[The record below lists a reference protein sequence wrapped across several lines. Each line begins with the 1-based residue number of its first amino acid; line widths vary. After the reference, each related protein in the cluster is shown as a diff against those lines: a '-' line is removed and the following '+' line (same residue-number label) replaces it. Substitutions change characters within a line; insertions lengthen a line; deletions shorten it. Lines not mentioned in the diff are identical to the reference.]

1 LLQRSMMLHD
11 EAVPPALGLRVLLID
26 DGAHHTT
33 LLRDALSRQGCDVV
47 GVLDSATL
55 VHDCVLRLAPDVV
68 IVDSE
73 SPTRDTL
80 EQLAALSSRH
90 PRPVVVFAED
100 DADDPMRAALRAG
113 VSAYVVAGL
122 RPERLA
128 GVLKVAIA
136 RYEQDTAL
144 RAQLGSAQA
153 ELAQRKQ
160 IERAKGLLMKSAGID
175 ESAAYD
181 RLRRHAMDRGL
192 KLHEVAAQVLAADE
206 LLRG

>member
-1 LLQRSMMLHD
+1 MMPTPDDPLP
-11 EAVPPALGLRVLLID
+11 AALGLRVLLID

-33 LLRDALSRQGCDVV
+33 LLRDELARQGCDVV

-100 DADDPMRAALRAG
+100 DADDPMRAALQAG

-136 RYEQDTAL
+136 RYEQDAAL

-153 ELAQRKQ
+153 ELAQRKV
-160 IERAKGLLMKSAGID
+160 IERAKGLLMKSAGLD
-175 ESAAYD
+175 ESAAYE
-181 RLRRHAMDRGL
+181 RLRRNAMDRGL
-192 KLHEVAAQVLAADE
+192 KLHEVAAQVLAAHA
-206 LLRG
+206 LLQG

>member
-1 LLQRSMMLHD
+1 MALQDPSG
-11 EAVPPALGLRVLLID
+11 AALGLRVLLID
-26 DGAHHTT
+26 DGAHHTA
-33 LLRDALSRQGCDVV
+33 LLCHELSRQGCDVV

-80 EQLAALSSRH
+80 EQLAALSGRH

-100 DADDPMRAALRAG
+100 DADDPMRAALQAG

-136 RYEQDTAL
+136 RYEQDAAL

-153 ELAQRKQ
+153 ELAQRKL
-160 IERAKGLLMKSAGID
+160 IERAKGLLMKSAGLD

-192 KLHEVAAQVLAADE
+192 KLVEVAAQVLAAHE
-206 LLRG
+206 LLQG

>member
-1 LLQRSMMLHD
+1 MTEPLPL
-11 EAVPPALGLRVLLID
+11 ALRVLLID
-26 DGAHHTT
+26 DGAHRGA
-33 LLRDALSRQGCDVV
+33 LLHAELARQGCEVV

-80 EQLAALSSRH
+80 EHLALLSSRH

-100 DADDPMRAALRAG
+100 DADDPIRAALRAG

-136 RYEQDTAL
+136 RHEQEAAL
-144 RAQLGSAQA
+144 RAQLDDAQA
-153 ELAQRKQ
+153 QLAQRKV
-160 IERAKGLLMKSAGID
+160 IERAKGLLMKSAGLD
-175 ESAAYD
+175 EAAAYE

-192 KLHEVAAQVLAADE
+192 KLHEVAAQLLAASE
-206 LLRG
+206 LMRA